1 MYNSVFLFYFASMEG
16 PFVFL
21 FVMNDC
27 LLLQGLLIVSV
38 MILQLSTVEK
48 GDFYSFIVFRVFTL
62 AELLVTTLTAR
73 SYSCPSVVTSS
84 EWQFP
89 CKFV

>member
-1 MYNSVFLFYFASMEG
+1 MLVYNSVFLFYFASMEG

-62 AELLVTTLTAR
+62 A
-73 SYSCPSVVTSS
+73 
-84 EWQFP
+84 
-89 CKFV
+89 